1 MSTNDDEV
9 KDPLEAMDEEDSE
22 DEDLDEKKLSAGG
35 LHIEEDEDLHDPEV
49 PVDPFVAKDILLK
62 DPLLPED
69 EDVEDDSDEP
79 ELGDEEFADKTDLW

>member
-1 MSTNDDEV
+1 MSTNNEEV
-9 KDPLEAMDEEDSE
+9 KDAQEE
-22 DEDLDEKKLSAGG
+22 LDEKEDDDGEIDPSK
-35 LHIEEDEDLHDPEV
+35 IEGFHAEEEDLHDPEV